1 MFFLS
6 TDRDPSLGSWPCVDL
21 NEAVFKEK
29 GLFFFKKKNTD
40 MDPFP
45 VWIYIKKKEKLFS
58 SRNELCLVQEHSLG
72 VALGSA
78 QVSGVRK
85 AVESSM

>member
-1 MFFLS
+1 MFFVFVLS
-6 TDRDPSLGSWPCVDL
+6 TDRDPCLGSWPCVDL
-21 NEAVFKEK
+21 NEAVLKEK
-29 GLFFFKKKNTD
+29 RAVFLFSTD
-40 MDPFP
+40 MDPSP
-45 VWIYIKKKEKLFS
+45 VWIQEKKRRLFS

-72 VALGSA
+72 IALGSA